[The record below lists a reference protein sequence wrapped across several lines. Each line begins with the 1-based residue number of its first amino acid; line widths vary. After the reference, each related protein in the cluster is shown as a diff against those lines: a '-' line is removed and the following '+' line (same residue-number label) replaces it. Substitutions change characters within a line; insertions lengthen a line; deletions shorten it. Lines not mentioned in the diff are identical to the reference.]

1 VAAELKQSTV
11 KLCRQ
16 LHENPDVAG
25 NEKMVQRHK
34 DKLIEYIKELNDEM
48 EGDLQYETFSKNIK
62 SAL

>member
-1 VAAELKQSTV
+1 MAAELKQSTV

-34 DKLIEYIKELNDEM
+34 EKLIELINELNDEM
-48 EGDLQYETFSKNIK
+48 ENDLQYEAFSKNIK
-62 SAL
+62 QAL

>member
-1 VAAELKQSTV
+1 MAAELKQSTV

-34 DKLIEYIKELNDEM
+34 EKLIELIKELNDEM
-48 EGDLQYETFSKNIK
+48 ENDLQYEAFSKNIK
-62 SAL
+62 QAL